1 MGERAVERSVGDA
14 VHAGNP
20 WAVNRRTIARSA
32 QEIPEHDPCDRT
44 AAAQHAVAS
53 ELRQTRRVH
62 LPPLDRE
69 PRPEP
74 SPGAPAPPAA
84 LTAPTLRRA
93 LIAGARR
100 VIADRDGLNRINVF
114 PVADGD
120 TGNNLAFTLGSVL
133 NDALNRRSRHIGEL
147 LRRIGDAAIDG
158 ARGNSGAILAQFLH
172 GVAEHARSRPVLDAQ
187 TLAAA
192 VRHGAVS
199 ARSALAQPVEGTI
212 LSVIDRFADAMQEA
226 ATEVQDP
233 RAGFSRAL
241 GRTRQALAD
250 TPKQMAVLQRAGV
263 VDAGAQG
270 FVDLLEGI
278 AEFIEGGPRAVRMR
292 GVPPAANEG
301 DDGTADADGAH
312 AHAGH
317 GHGSLDHDAVDHE
330 RRWCTECLVL
340 RDGQSEGIDRDGLRA
355 ALEAVGADS
364 LVLAG
369 GGSRL
374 RVHAHVGLPQALFDR
389 CAQFGAV
396 EAMKADDMLLQSRSI
411 ERAQRVAVVVDSAA
425 DLPEA
430 VAERYAVHVVPV
442 RVDLDGRDYLDKI
455 GLGTAE
461 FYRRMAA
468 SEQLPRTS
476 QPPPGD
482 FRRSFEFLA
491 AHHPAVVYVGLARAV
506 SGTLQS
512 AEHAAAR
519 GGGDKLHVFDTR
531 NAAGGQALL
540 AWRAAELADAGAD
553 AGAILA
559 ELERLRPLT
568 FTWAMARDI
577 GHAVRGG
584 RIPAWAEPAVRLT
597 GLTPIAKVK
606 QDGRLGVAG
615 GLIAKARAPE
625 AFARYVAR
633 RVARPLRKA
642 LALPRGAP
650 LRLRVLVGHCDALE
664 DGMRLLAAVRERLQ
678 AQGCAIESMHLVE
691 TGPAIGAHAGR
702 GTLLVSV
709 QPFAG

>member
-1 MGERAVERSVGDA
+1 MQGERAEERSVGDA

-20 WAVNRRTIARSA
+20 WAVNFRTIARSPGA
-32 QEIPEHDPCDRT
+32 IPECDAHLPT
-44 AAAQHAVAS
+44 AAAQHESIAD
-53 ELRQTRRVH
+53 LRQTRGVH
-62 LPPLDRE
+62 PPVSDPH
-69 PRPEP
+69 PRPDT
-74 SPGAPAPPAA
+74 ATPAPA

-120 TGNNLAFTLGSVL
+120 TGNNLASTLGSVL
-133 NDALNRRSRHIGEL
+133 NDALHRRSRHIGEL

-187 TLAAA
+187 ALAMA

-199 ARSALAQPVEGTI
+199 ARGALAQPVEGTI

-226 ATEVQDP
+226 AVEVQDP
-233 RAGFSRAL
+233 RAGFRRAL

-250 TPKQMAVLQRAGV
+250 TPKQMALLQRAGV

-278 AEFIEGGPRAVRMR
+278 ADYIEGGPRAVRMR
-292 GVPPAANEG
+292 GAPPAANEAE
-301 DDGTADADGAH
+301 DHPDH
-312 AHAGH
+312 AHGGPGH
-317 GHGSLDHDAVDHE
+317 APHGLDAVDPA

-340 RDGQSEGIDRDGLRA
+340 RDGRSDGIDRDGLRA
-355 ALEAVGADS
+355 ALEAIGADS
-364 LVLAG
+364 VVLAG
-369 GGSRL
+369 GGTRL
-374 RVHAHVGLPQALFDR
+374 RVHAHVAAPQALFDR
-389 CAQFGAV
+389 CAEFGAV
-396 EAMKADDMLLQSRSI
+396 EAMKADDMLLQSRSVA
-411 ERAQRVAVVVDSAA
+411 RAQRVAVLVDSAA

-430 VAERYAVHVVPV
+430 VAERFAVHVVPV
-442 RVDLDGRDYLDKI
+442 RVNLDGRDYLDKI

-468 SEQLPRTS
+468 SQELPRTS

-482 FRRSFEFLA
+482 FRRGFEFLA
-491 AHHPAVVYVGLARAV
+491 AHHEAVVYVGLARAI

-512 AEHAAAR
+512 AEHAAGRTAAH
-519 GGGDKLHVFDTR
+519 GGGHDVHVFDTR
-531 NAAGGQALL
+531 NAAAGQALL
-540 AWRAAELADAGAD
+540 AWRAAELAEAGAD
-553 AGAILA
+553 AGEVLA

-568 FTWAMARDI
+568 LTWAMARDI
-577 GHAVRGG
+577 AHAVRGG
-584 RIPAWAEPAVRLT
+584 RIPAWAGPAVRLT

-606 QDGRLGVAG
+606 PDGRLGVAG

-642 LALPRGAP
+642 LALPRGTP

-678 AQGCAIESMHLVE
+678 AQGCEIEAIHLVE

-702 GTLLVSV
+702 GTLVVAV